1 MARLSDGYQAAEAD
15 RGQRFAAEVGALTAA
30 LGDPTRRAIFLYVG
44 EHPASTTR
52 EVAEAFSLH
61 ANVARHHLERLVAS
75 GHLEVSIAKRTG
87 STGRPAKRYAAAS
100 RGRSL
105 ELTTR
110 LDDLLVALLRG
121 ALSALGPEQAEAVA
135 YAIGEDYGRQLA
147 TQVSPDEGKRSVSAA
162 MRTIA
167 DALTAH
173 GFAAH
178 AEEVDGQSTVVSE
191 HCPFGSAAVE
201 FPVLCAVDRGM
212 VSGMLAGLSAQP
224 AAVTLSSRAR
234 GDDAC
239 AASA

>member
-1 MARLSDGYQAAEAD
+1 M
-15 RGQRFAAEVGALTAA
+15 
-30 LGDPTRRAIFLYVG
+30 
-44 EHPASTTR
+44 
-52 EVAEAFSLH
+52 
-61 ANVARHHLERLVAS
+61 
-75 GHLEVSIAKRTG
+75 
-87 STGRPAKRYAAAS
+87 
-100 RGRSL
+100 
-105 ELTTR
+105 
-110 LDDLLVALLRG
+110 
-121 ALSALGPEQAEAVA
+121 A

-147 TQVSPDEGKRSVSAA
+147 DQVSPDETKRSVSAA

-178 AEEVDGQSTVVSE
+178 AEEVDGQATVVAE

-212 VSGMLAGLSAQP
+212 VSGMLAGLSTQP
-224 AAVTLSSRAR
+224 AAVKLSSRAR